1 MDCASGTHYPMSDI
15 TELLRCANGGDQGA
29 AHKLFTLL
37 YGDLKRLA
45 HSSLRR
51 SARDGELNTT
61 ALVHE
66 SFGFPRAGASPSRT
80 ALRSSLMLGRL
91 MRSVVLDAVRER
103 RASKRGGGEAAIT
116 LNTGVAGEVLD
127 DERLLAVD
135 EAMQALAEL
144 DPELHRLV
152 EWRYFAGLSIDEIGT
167 LTANPS
173 APSGANGRR
182 RAASCES

>member
-66 SFGFPRAGASPSRT
+66 SFLKLSAR
-80 ALRSSLMLGRL
+80 GRIAITDRPAFFAYVGKV

-135 EAMQALAEL
+135 KAMQALAEL

-152 EWRYFAGLSIDEIGT
+152 EWRYFAGPRST
-167 LTANPS
+167 RS
-173 APSGANGRR
+173 AR
-182 RAASCES
+182 